1 MKHTFIR
8 PLLELL
14 VGRSLLDKLKN
25 LYKRECQKGLRTGA
39 ADSRTWSF
47 NSAGARGQ
55 ALARLA
61 GSDIVFF
68 NGEMVYSRATSRLL
82 DPWSRSS
89 IAISELEIDLVLVW
103 KRS

>member
-25 LYKRECQKGLRTGA
+25 LYKRECQKGLRSGA

-68 NGEMVYSRATSRLL
+68 MVRWFIRERPHVCWILG
-82 DPWSRSS
+82 RGR
-89 IAISELEIDLVLVW
+89 V
-103 KRS
+103 